1 MYIECHCWVK
11 RRHGLY
17 RCYPC
22 HLSILEESRTQR
34 CVHPIPWLSKAFS
47 RVFFVYDFPLR
58 CYLRACSLPR
68 QWLFLTKICL
78 PFPLRCSSSPTSRLA
93 PDSVL
98 ICSWEEAENT
108 RSRPHPGHCPRP
120 FLSSH
125 HTVRGSSCPLF
136 FRGLGGTCSG
146 PILGGGGSHHQLE
159 TAGQGHK
166 KFMVKAIG
174 LCGLCS
180 VPYVPSV
187 TLKFLD
193 FSMA

>member
-1 MYIECHCWVK
+1 MSLLGKTPAWTIP
-11 RRHGLY
+11 L
-17 RCYPC
+17 
-22 HLSILEESRTQR
+22 LSM
-34 CVHPIPWLSKAFS
+34 P
-47 RVFFVYDFPLR
+47 FVYTGGVTDTEVRAPYSLAVQGIFPLR

-68 QWLFLTKICL
+68 QWLFLTEISL
-78 PFPLRCSSSPTSRLA
+78 PFPLPCSSSPTSRLA